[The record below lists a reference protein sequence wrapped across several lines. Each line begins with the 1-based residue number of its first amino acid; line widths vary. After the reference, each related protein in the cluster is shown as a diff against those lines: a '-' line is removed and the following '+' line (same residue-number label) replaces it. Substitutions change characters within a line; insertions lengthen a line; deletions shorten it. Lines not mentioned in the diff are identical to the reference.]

1 MYQRSQTTILNLNGT
16 YFGGYDDIRL
26 RSQTTSNLSSEV
38 ISVIQQQLGFRR
50 CPNFSRGDLR
60 RSKRIGS
67 CSDGRVHV
75 V

>member
-50 CPNFSRGDLR
+50 CPNFRRGDLR
-60 RSKRIGS
+60 RSKRTGS